1 MPVRVII
8 KECVG
13 CEMCVDVCKEG
24 AIKIIDGIAE
34 VDPEKCIEDL
44 LCIDECPTEAIE
56 AE

>member
-24 AIKIIDGIAE
+24 AIKIIDGIAG